1 MTTLSLREPASLVLV
16 TNHSPSQLISPL
28 HIVSFHFT
36 FNALVQTLLIFCH
49 AYFNI
54 LLTCLLASILA
65 CMLSR
70 FNSVQFSVPPW
81 IVALQG
87 PLSTGFSRQEYW
99 SCHFLLQGIF
109 PTQGLNLRLLCPLAW
124 QAGSLTLAAPE
135 KPLSIR
141 ALL

>member
-1 MTTLSLREPASLVLV
+1 MTTVSLREPAFLVLL

-54 LLTCLLASILA
+54 LLTCLLASIFA
-65 CMLSR
+65 CMLSG
-70 FNSVQFSVPPW
+70 FSSVQFGVPPW
-81 IVALQG
+81 IVALQA
-87 PLSTGFSRQEYW
+87 PLFTGFSRQQYW
-99 SCHFLLQGIF
+99 SCHFLLQG
-109 PTQGLNLRLLCPLAW
+109 TQGLNPRPLRPLAW
-124 QAGSLTLAAPE
+124 QAGSFPLAAPG
-135 KPLSIR
+135 KPISVR